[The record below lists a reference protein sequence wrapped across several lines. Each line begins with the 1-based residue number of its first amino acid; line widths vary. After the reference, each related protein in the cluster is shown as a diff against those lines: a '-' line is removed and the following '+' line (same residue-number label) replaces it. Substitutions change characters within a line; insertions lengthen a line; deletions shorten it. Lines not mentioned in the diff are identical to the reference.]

1 MEDIHHSKLLSHGSH
16 GKFEHLYKES
26 KRIMVSYISDHTKA
40 NSHEEEA
47 AVTPGGGTE
56 ADECFFVEDGRNLR
70 RWLRVSNGCSTAG
83 E

>member
-1 MEDIHHSKLLSHGSH
+1 
-16 GKFEHLYKES
+16 
-26 KRIMVSYISDHTKA
+26 MVSYISDHTKA

-47 AVTPGGGTE
+47 AVTLGGGTE